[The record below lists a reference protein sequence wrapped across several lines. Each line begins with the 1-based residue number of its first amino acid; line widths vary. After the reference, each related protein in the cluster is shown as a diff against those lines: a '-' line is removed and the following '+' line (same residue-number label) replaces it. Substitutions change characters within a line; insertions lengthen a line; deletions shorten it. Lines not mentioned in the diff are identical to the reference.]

1 MTRHSMDHPPGH
13 RLSRRQFLTA
23 VGSAAAGVL
32 ISPLW
37 KARGLSAYPHH
48 IGGAFSATV
57 AVTQAESYDRALI
70 RRKVQH
76 LFDALGGIADM
87 FSAGSRVAIKINL
100 TGGSGSASSARLQGL
115 SITETMWT
123 HPEVLRAVAELVI
136 DCGVRPADL
145 YFVEA
150 LWDSASFFNFGY
162 AAVRQSLGAQMI
174 DLNQPSPFSQ
184 FIDLPVGE
192 KAFFYSSFR
201 VNQILRDIDVYI
213 SIPKLKQHYEAGITA
228 ALKNQV
234 GIVPKQL
241 YETPSNRG
249 RRDALH
255 TQGGSSSTHLP
266 RSICDLN
273 LARPVQLAVID
284 GVKNARGGEGAW
296 NPTFRP
302 AEDHVLLAGKD
313 AVATDAVATYL
324 MGIDPAAETL
334 PLPAGGRC
342 DNHLF
347 LLSQKGEGTNA
358 LSAIEIVGD
367 GAGLVTGVRP
377 LPPCAMPARKI
388 ELYPNYPNPFN
399 AGTTIGFSLP
409 RRQRVAVQ
417 ILNARGEEVAT
428 LSEKTFDAGYHSFPW
443 HPEGLPSGVY
453 FCRIQAGDL
462 WRTVKMVYEK

>member
-1 MTRHSMDHPPGH
+1 MTKGRPQDQSD
-13 RLSRRQFLTA
+13 RSLSRRQFLAA

-32 ISPLW
+32 LSPLW
-37 KARGLSAYPHH
+37 KARGLSARPPHA
-48 IGGAFSATV
+48 GRTCAATV
-57 AVTQAESYDRALI
+57 AVTQAESYDPALI
-70 RRKVQH
+70 RQKVQH
-76 LFDALGGIADM
+76 LFDSLGGIADLCG
-87 FSAGSRVAIKINL
+87 AGSRVAIKVNL
-100 TGGSGSASSARLQGL
+100 TGGSGSASSARLRGVP
-115 SITETMWT
+115 ITETMWT
-123 HPEVLRAVAELVI
+123 HPEVLRAVAELVM

-145 YFVEA
+145 YLVEA
-150 LWDSASFFNFGY
+150 LWDSASYFNFGY
-162 AAVRQSLGAQMI
+162 AAVGQSLGVRLV
-174 DLNQPSPFSQ
+174 DLNQPAPYSQ
-184 FIDLPVGE
+184 FTDLPVGE

-234 GIVPKQL
+234 GMVPKPL

-255 TQGGSSSTHLP
+255 TQGGTSSTHLP

-302 AEDHVLLAGKD
+302 AEDHVLLAGRD
-313 AVATDAVATYL
+313 AVATDAVATCL

-334 PLPAGGRC
+334 PLPGGGRC

-347 LLSQKGEGTNA
+347 LLSQRGVGTNA
-358 LSAIEIVGD
+358 LAAIEIVGD
-367 GAGLVTGVRP
+367 GAGLVTGVCPAPP
-377 LPPCAMPARKI
+377 LATQPREV
-388 ELYPNYPNPFN
+388 ELYPAYPNPFN

-409 RRQRVAVQ
+409 RRECVAVKVF
-417 ILNARGEEVAT
+417 NAMGEEIAT
-428 LSEKTFDAGYHSFPW
+428 LCEKTFDAGYHSFSW
-443 HPEGLPSGVY
+443 QPEGLPSGVY
-453 FCRIQAGDL
+453 FCRLQAGPRC
-462 WRTVKMVYEK
+462 RTVKMIYEK